1 MPTYSIIPN
10 ATDIISQSQSQIQ
23 TNFQSIQTLIDVD
36 HVDFSN
42 GVNYGKHN
50 KVTFPV
56 QGTAPT
62 FASGEVG
69 LYNLLPVSS
78 PVTGVDELYI
88 NKQNSGAA
96 VQIPMT
102 ASILSTNGSPAAFSN
117 GWTYLPSGIL
127 LKWGQSTDSSQLVG
141 NSTAARGNVTF
152 PVNANIPVF
161 NQVFQVMVVQTW
173 STNRTSVGSN
183 GFSVYSVSTTGFIVT
198 WSGSNSSG
206 TGISYLA
213 IGY

>member
-141 NSTAARGNVTF
+141 NSTAARGNVIF